1 MHYPPGLSARL
12 LNSIMFKRA
21 FVLFSEHETERYLH
35 IEALRAVLPA
45 LEVVEPV
52 FPSRIHVPFLEAMME
67 KSRLRTGKALL
78 PTEIGVILSHRKVWK
93 MIASSNSQ
101 EHFLVLESDSRILQ
115 PELLKS
121 ETAEKYDLFFWG
133 AWNGYVS
140 LKRSSIRN
148 GVGEPLI
155 KSVYGAY
162 GYSLNAKAATYLL
175 KKTAQVAYPV
185 DMYKRFVDPAEIS
198 LGAIVPEVIST
209 WRTSDSLI
217 RKESRL
223 HLLTVE
229 LIRIIFYCRN
239 TIQSY
244 FC

>member
-1 MHYPPGLSARL
+1 
-12 LNSIMFKRA
+12 MFKRA
-21 FVLFSEHETERYLH
+21 FVLFSEHETERHSH
-35 IEALRAVLPA
+35 IEALRAILPA

-52 FPSRIHVPFLEAMME
+52 FPSRIHVPFLAAMVE
-67 KSRLRTGKALL
+67 KSRSRTGKALL
-78 PTEIGVILSHRKVWK
+78 PTEIGVILSHRKIWAK
-93 MIASSNSQ
+93 IAKEKTN
-101 EHFLVLESDSRILQ
+101 EHFLVLESDSRILK

-133 AWNGYVS
+133 AWNGYAS
-140 LKRSSIRN
+140 LKQSTIKN

-162 GYSLNAKAATYLL
+162 GYSLNSKAAAYLL
-175 KKTAQVAYPV
+175 KKTPQVAYPV
-185 DMYKRFVDPAEIS
+185 DMYKRFVDPSEIS

-217 RKESRL
+217 RKESRG
-223 HLLTVE
+223 HLLTAE
-229 LIRIIFYCRN
+229 LIRLIFYCRN

>member
-1 MHYPPGLSARL
+1 
-12 LNSIMFKRA
+12 MFKRA
-21 FVLFSEHETERYLH
+21 FVLFADHETERKAH
-35 IEALRAVLPA
+35 VEAMCMVLPS

-52 FPSRIHVPFLEAMME
+52 FPSRIHVPFLGVMIN
-67 KSRLRTGKALL
+67 KSRERTGKALL
-78 PTEIGVILSHRKVWK
+78 PTEIGVILSHRMVWSQ
-93 MIASSNSQ
+93 IARESS
-101 EHFLVLESDSRILQ
+101 EGHFLVLESDSRILK
-115 PELLKS
+115 PELLDS
-121 ETAEKYDLFFWG
+121 ETAKKYDLFFWG
-133 AWNGYVS
+133 AWNGYAS
-140 LKRSSIRN
+140 LKKSTAQQ

-162 GYSLNAKAATYLL
+162 GYSLNAKAARYLL
-175 KKTAQVAYPV
+175 QKTARIAYPV

-217 RKESRL
+217 RTESRG
-223 HLLTVE
+223 HLLTAE
-229 LIRIIFYCRN
+229 LIRMIFYCRN

>member
-1 MHYPPGLSARL
+1 
-12 LNSIMFKRA
+12 MFKRA
-21 FVLFSEHETERYLH
+21 FVLFAEHETERKAH
-35 IEALRAVLPA
+35 VEAMRSALPA

-52 FPSRIHVPFLEAMME
+52 FPSRVHVPFLEALIE
-67 KSRLRTGKALL
+67 KSHSRTGKGLL
-78 PTEIGVILSHRKVWK
+78 PTEIGVILSHRKVWR
-93 MIASSNSQ
+93 MIARESSNK
-101 EHFLVLESDSRILQ
+101 HFLVLESDSRILK
-115 PELLKS
+115 PELLQS

-133 AWNGYVS
+133 AWNGYAS
-140 LKRSSIRN
+140 LKKSTVKH

-162 GYSLNAKAATYLL
+162 GYSLNAKAAKYLL
-175 KKTAQVAYPV
+175 KKTARIAYPV
-185 DMYKRFVDPAEIS
+185 DMYKHFVDPSEIS

-217 RKESRL
+217 RRESRR
-223 HLLTVE
+223 HLLTAE
-229 LIRIIFYCRN
+229 LIRMIFYCRN

>member
-1 MHYPPGLSARL
+1 
-12 LNSIMFKRA
+12 MFKRV
-21 FVLFSEHETERYLH
+21 FVLFAEHETERKAH
-35 IEALRAVLPA
+35 VEAMRSALPA

-52 FPSRIHVPFLEAMME
+52 FPSRVQVPFLELLID
-67 KSRLRTGKALL
+67 KSYARTGKALL
-78 PTEIGVILSHRKVWK
+78 PTEIGVILSHRKIWSQ
-93 MIASSNSQ
+93 IARESPN
-101 EHFLVLESDSRILQ
+101 EHFLVLESDSRILK
-115 PELLKS
+115 PELLQS

-140 LKRSSIRN
+140 LKKSTVQH

-162 GYSLNAKAATYLL
+162 GYSLNANAARYLL
-175 KKTAQVAYPV
+175 KKTAQIAYPV
-185 DMYKRFVDPAEIS
+185 DMYKRFIDSSEIS

-217 RKESRL
+217 RRESRVQL
-223 HLLTVE
+223 MIAE
-229 LIRIIFYCRN
+229 LIRMIFYCRN